1 MVLVVARFV
10 AFFDRAIINDVGING
25 PADAVRHLGFVLR
38 LHVTGHLYSYAL
50 AMVLGMVGLG
60 IFWWLITS

>member
-1 MVLVVARFV
+1 MVANFV
-10 AFFDRAIINDVGING
+10 GFFDRAIVNDVGING
-25 PADAVRHLGFVLR
+25 PADVVRRLGITLR

-50 AMVLGMVGLG
+50 AMVLGTVGLG